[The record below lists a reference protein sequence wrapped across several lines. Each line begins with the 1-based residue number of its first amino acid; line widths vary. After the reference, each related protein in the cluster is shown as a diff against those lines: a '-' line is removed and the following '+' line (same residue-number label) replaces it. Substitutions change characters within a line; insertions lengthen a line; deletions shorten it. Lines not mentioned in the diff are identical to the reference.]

1 MATSTLESALAE
13 VVGAK
18 SVTRPDRLQPYAID
32 GIVPKAAASPRDIDE
47 LAGLIKLAVSEDLF
61 VSPRGGGTMMAAG
74 SPPERLDL
82 VIATGRMADILE
94 HEPAEMTATV
104 QSGITLSAL
113 NAALAEHEQMLPLE
127 APASDRATIGG
138 ILATNANGP
147 RRLAHG
153 TARDRLIGVRVVDAE
168 GAVIKGGGK
177 VVKNVAGY
185 DLNKLFIGSMGVLGI
200 IAEATFKLAPLP
212 QASVAMIG
220 AFRTLEEAMAAAHA
234 LLKSGARPAALDL
247 LNGRAYRAAASR
259 AGLPGIADRDYFLAV
274 DLAGTPKAVVRQ
286 TDQAHKA
293 IVDGGGKGFLADD
306 REGREKFWR
315 GVVDLGRSIEQPAD
329 MITKASTLFTHLTTL
344 VHGTEAMGESSHL
357 DVAIDAHLPAGVL
370 RSYWWGEGGG
380 QADEAMLAGAVTTL
394 RKATAN
400 VDGSF
405 VVESCPTSMKKTVDV
420 WGVPGPDVAIMRR
433 IKEQFDPA
441 RRLNPGRFVG
451 GL

>member
-18 SVTRPDRLQPYAID
+18 NVTRPDRLQRYAVD
-32 GIVPKAAASPRDIDE
+32 GIAPKAAASPGDIEQLADLMKLAAGEE
-47 LAGLIKLAVSEDLF
+47 LAVTA
-61 VSPRGGGTMMAAG
+61 RGGGTMMAAG

-82 VIATGRMADILE
+82 VIATSRMAGILE

-104 QSGITLSAL
+104 QSGIALRAL
-113 NAALAEHEQMLPLE
+113 NAALAEHGQMLPLE
-127 APASDRATIGG
+127 APAPDRATIGG
-138 ILATNANGP
+138 ILATNASGP

-168 GAVIKGGGK
+168 GVVIKGGGK

-185 DLNKLFIGSMGVLGI
+185 DLTKLFIGSMGVLGV

-212 QASVAMIG
+212 QAGVAMIG
-220 AFRTLEEAMAAAHA
+220 AFRTLEEAMAAAQS
-234 LLKSGARPAALDL
+234 LLESGARPAALDL
-247 LNGRAYRAAASR
+247 LNGRAYRMAASR
-259 AGLPGIADRDYFLAV
+259 AGLPGIADRAYFLAV

-306 REGREKFWR
+306 GEGREAFWR
-315 GVVDLGRSIEQPAD
+315 GVVDLGRSIEQPAA
-329 MITKASTLFTHLTTL
+329 MITKASTLFTHLPML

-357 DVAIDAHLPAGVL
+357 EVGVDAHLPAGVL

-380 QADEAMLAGAVTTL
+380 QADETMLAGAVTTL
-394 RKATAN
+394 RKAAIN

-405 VVESCPTSMKKTVDV
+405 VVESCPTAMKKTTDV
-420 WGVPGPDVAIMRR
+420 WGVAGPDLAIMRR
-433 IKEQFDPA
+433 IKEQFDPG
-441 RRLNPGRFVG
+441 RRLNPGRYVG
-451 GL
+451 GM